1 MFTEFFPLLLPSTD
15 KLIHKLIKR
24 SGIME
29 SLKNLW
35 RRLRGAKKEEEPAEG
50 APGEGSPE
58 EPKPSFF
65 ARLKTDI
72 RDKVHRFREAKPVE
86 TTVYLRSG
94 TEHYFKTPDLSE
106 NILHIDQGLSTFG
119 TACKRTGRGTASALK
134 AMGRGLA
141 AVMVV
146 TWNFVMP
153 IRIAKDEQGQRE
165 VRMFVKPVAV
175 ERAISE
181 YRLYQEQ
188 AWVRKERWEAC
199 KARWNEFIAPAKEHL
214 PTEAIIVQKSGNVAT
229 VNRLTIERWRRE
241 MNMKLA
247 AAFPALYGVKK
258 QEVIDFSRNLATLL
272 ESGLPILQAL
282 QVLHRQSQKGRFR
295 NILEKMMEDL
305 EQGDTLSEACA
316 KHPAAFEPFY
326 TRLIRV
332 GEETGNMEAVLR
344 ALVKQMQKDMALKA
358 KLKSSMMYPSFIM
371 LLGFG
376 VILLLVMV
384 LIPTMMDI
392 YTANSMEPPSIVQLT
407 VDVSDWIKANA
418 IIILAAVIGAV
429 ILLAYYTSN
438 TPSGIR
444 AKDTFMMKAPV
455 IGKVV
460 LHGRLARMTN
470 NMAIL
475 LGAGIPITEG
485 FHLLIQSSDSV
496 LMKESL
502 TEVNKQIH
510 TGESLSAA
518 MQTQPLFPILLTQM
532 VEVGEMTG
540 RLETNLEI
548 VGTYYEEETD
558 KSTSRM
564 VSVIGPGM
572 MLVVGGIIGGV
583 MALMFS
589 SIYGIYG
596 SLDA

>member
-1 MFTEFFPLLLPSTD
+1 MN
-15 KLIHKLIKR
+15 
-24 SGIME
+24 
-29 SLKNLW
+29 SLKKRLSDLGSRIKNWSLV
-35 RRLRGAKKEEEPAEG
+35 RRLRGGEKETEVSAEDALAALEG
-50 APGEGSPE
+50 GSPE
-58 EPKPSFF
+58 EPSQSFF
-65 ARLKTDI
+65 EKLKTRV
-72 RDKVHRFREAKPVE
+72 RDKVHSFRQAKPVE

-94 TEHYFKTPDLSE
+94 SEHYFKTPDFSDNVRHPSE
-106 NILHIDQGLSTFG
+106 GWSTIV
-119 TACKRTGRGTASALK
+119 TACKRIGRNIASASK
-134 AMGRGLA
+134 AMGRGIGAA
-141 AVMVV
+141 AVA
-146 TWNFVMP
+146 TWNFVSPM
-153 IRIAKDEQGQRE
+153 RIGKDEQGQRE
-165 VRMFVKPVAV
+165 VRMFVKPVAL
-175 ERAISE
+175 EKAISE
-181 YRLYQEQ
+181 HRIYQERGF
-188 AWVRKERWEAC
+188 VPRERWEAF
-199 KARWNEFIAPAKEHL
+199 KARWNEFIAPAKEKL
-214 PTEAIIVQKSGNVAT
+214 PTEAIIVQKSGNVVT

-241 MNMKLA
+241 LNMKMA
-247 AAFPALYGVKK
+247 GAFPALYGVKN

-316 KHPAAFEPFY
+316 KHPAAFKPFY
-326 TRLIRV
+326 VRLIRV
-332 GEETGNMEAVLR
+332 GEETGNMESVLR
-344 ALVKQMQKDMALKA
+344 ALVKQMLKDQALA
-358 KLKSSMMYPSFIM
+358 SKLKSSMMYPSFIM

-376 VILLLVMV
+376 VVLLLVTV

-392 YTANSMEPPSIVQLT
+392 YESNGMTPPTIMQIV
-407 VDVSDWIKANA
+407 VDVGDWLKANA
-418 IIILAAVIGAV
+418 LMILMGVIGLALV
-429 ILLAYYTSN
+429 LLYYTSN
-438 TPSGIR
+438 TPSGIK

-496 LMKESL
+496 LLSESL

-548 VGTYYEEETD
+548 VGAYYEEETD
-558 KSTSRM
+558 KSTARM

-572 MLVVGGIIGGV
+572 MLVIGGVVGGV

-596 SLDA
+596 SMGE